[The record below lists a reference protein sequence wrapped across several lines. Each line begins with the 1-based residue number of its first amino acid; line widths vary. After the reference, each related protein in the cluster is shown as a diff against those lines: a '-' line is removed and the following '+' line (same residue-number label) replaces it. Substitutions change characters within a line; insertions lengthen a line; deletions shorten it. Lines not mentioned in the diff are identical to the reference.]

1 MSRQCCQGREGDITM
16 AKLGHS
22 ASLSGSF
29 ELLPNVLV
37 DADHQTKYRQNHHR
51 HHHHF
56 FFVTTNTIKTVNM
69 LMTCVCFW
77 VCVKTNSRAGRILPH
92 CHNRHIHH
100 HHHDQHHFDLWR
112 FCGFW
117 LEQVPQRAEAD
128 REGGNLVAA
137 RRDIAAIIVS
147 VSNYNEIINEK
158 RTCIL

>member
-37 DADHQTKYRQNHHR
+37 DADHQTKYRQNHHC
-51 HHHHF
+51 HHHNF

-77 VCVKTNSRAGRILPH
+77 VCVKKIPERGKYFHIVIIATFTITTTISIILT
-92 CHNRHIHH
+92 
-100 HHHDQHHFDLWR
+100 
-112 FCGFW
+112 CGGFVGFGWNKFHSGVRLIVKEGIW
-117 LEQVPQRAEAD
+117 LQQ
-128 REGGNLVAA
+128 EG
-137 RRDIAAIIVS
+137 
-147 VSNYNEIINEK
+147 
-158 RTCIL
+158 T

>member
-29 ELLPNVLV
+29 KLLPNVVV
-37 DADHQTKYRQNHHR
+37 DADHQTKYRKNHHC

-56 FFVTTNTIKTVNM
+56 FFVTTNTIKTVKM
-69 LMTCVCFW
+69 LMTSVCFW
-77 VCVKTNSRAGRILPH
+77 VCAKADSRAGKILLTRYH
-92 CHNRHIHH
+92 LRRN
-100 HHHDQHHFDLWR
+100 HHDQHHFDLWW

-117 LEQVPQRAEAD
+117 LEQVPQRVEAD

-137 RRDIAAIIVS
+137 AAIV
-147 VSNYNEIINEK
+147 IIITRDN
-158 RTCIL
+158 II